1 MDLLA
6 LYSRPQPRLVL
17 DQGSEM
23 APWLL
28 GLPIRLKLF
37 THESTAEVLLF
48 CKPIT
53 GHAER

>member
-1 MDLLA
+1 MGL
-6 LYSRPQPRLVL
+6 RPQPRLVL

-37 THESTAEVLLF
+37 TQESTAEVLLF

-53 GHAER
+53 CHAER